1 MSSAEKCRET
11 FHPERYGIE
20 VTRAGG
26 PCAHVGIILFKIA
39 KANFSAPFAP
49 GSLEF
54 EGHDPDLLAQFCVSE
69 GWTGDLS
76 SGIIKLG
83 QWSTMLHGLS
93 SSECGLLSLMHC
105 YDPHDRARILDLFEQ
120 AATANSSFCFSTTT
134 LGTSG
139 HRQPV
144 FCVGE
149 SVAADKQHAGSM
161 VGVFLFPR
169 FKLEPGSQLATR
181 Q

>member
-1 MSSAEKCRET
+1 
-11 FHPERYGIE
+11 
-20 VTRAGG
+20 
-26 PCAHVGIILFKIA
+26 VGIILFKIA
-39 KANFSAPFAP
+39 KANFSTPFAP

-54 EGHDPDLLAQFCVSE
+54 EGHDPDLLAQFCISE

-105 YDPHDRARILDLFEQ
+105 YDAHDRVRILDLFEQ
-120 AATANSSFCFSTTT
+120 AATGNSCFCYSTTIA
-134 LGTSG
+134 GA

-149 SVAADKQHAGSM
+149 SVASDAQHAGSM

>member
-1 MSSAEKCRET
+1 MRRGVCT
-11 FHPERYGIE
+11 Q
-20 VTRAGG
+20 V
-26 PCAHVGIILFKIA
+26 VGISLFKIA
-39 KANFSAPFAP
+39 KANFTAPFAP
-49 GSLEF
+49 GSLAF
-54 EGHDPDLLAQFCVSE
+54 DSQDPNLLAQFCVSE

-76 SGIIKLG
+76 SGLIKLG

-105 YDPHDRARILDLFEQ
+105 YDQQDRVRILDLFEQ
-120 AATANSSFCFSTTT
+120 AATATSSFCYSTTT
-134 LGTSG
+134 RGANG
-139 HRQPV
+139 HRQPI

-149 SVAADKQHAGSM
+149 SIAADEHHAGSM
-161 VGVFLFPR
+161 VGIFLFPR

>member
-1 MSSAEKCRET
+1 MQGDLPSEDIRNSCEAR
-11 FHPERYGIE
+11 
-20 VTRAGG
+20 GG

-39 KANFSAPFAP
+39 KANFSVPFAP

-54 EGHDPDLLAQFCVSE
+54 DGNDPDFLAQFCISE

-83 QWSTMLHGLS
+83 QWSTMLHGLNA
-93 SSECGLLSLMHC
+93 SECGLLSLMHC
-105 YDPHDRARILDLFEQ
+105 YDMHDRVRILDLFEQ
-120 AATANSSFCFSTTT
+120 AATANSCFCYSTTT
-134 LGTSG
+134 LGANG
-139 HRQPV
+139 HRQPIV
-144 FCVGE
+144 CVGE
-149 SVAADKQHAGSM
+149 SVAADKQHVGSM

-169 FKLEPGSQLATR
+169 FKLEPGSQIAIR

>member
-1 MSSAEKCRET
+1 M
-11 FHPERYGIE
+11 
-20 VTRAGG
+20 
-26 PCAHVGIILFKIA
+26 LFKIA
-39 KANFSAPFAP
+39 KANFSMPFAP

-54 EGHDPDLLAQFCVSE
+54 DGHDPDLLAQFCVSE
-69 GWTGDLS
+69 GWMGDLS

-105 YDPHDRARILDLFEQ
+105 YDLQDRVRILDLFEQ
-120 AATANSSFCFSTTT
+120 AAATTSSFCYSTTT
-134 LGTSG
+134 LGAGS

-149 SVAADKQHAGSM
+149 SVAADTQHAGSM

>member
-1 MSSAEKCRET
+1 M
-11 FHPERYGIE
+11 
-20 VTRAGG
+20 
-26 PCAHVGIILFKIA
+26 FKIA

-49 GSLEF
+49 GSLEV

-76 SGIIKLG
+76 SGIIRLG

-105 YDPHDRARILDLFEQ
+105 YDAHDRIRILDIFEQ
-120 AATANSSFCFSTTT
+120 GATAASCFCYSTTI
-134 LGTSG
+134 LGTGG
-139 HRQPV
+139 HRQPI

-149 SVAADKQHAGSM
+149 SIAADGKHAGSL

-169 FKLEPGSQLATR
+169 FKLEPGSQLAIR

>member
-1 MSSAEKCRET
+1 M
-11 FHPERYGIE
+11 
-20 VTRAGG
+20 
-26 PCAHVGIILFKIA
+26 FKIA

-76 SGIIKLG
+76 SGIIRLG

-105 YDPHDRARILDLFEQ
+105 YDAHDRIRILDIFEQ
-120 AATANSSFCFSTTT
+120 GATAASCFCNSTTI
-134 LGTSG
+134 LGTGGPHQPTFCRCESIPAE
-139 HRQPV
+139 RQH
-144 FCVGE
+144 GRRLR
-149 SVAADKQHAGSM
+149 AD
-161 VGVFLFPR
+161 FLSSR
-169 FKLEPGSQLATR
+169 LNLEPLRLQARRL
-181 Q
+181 